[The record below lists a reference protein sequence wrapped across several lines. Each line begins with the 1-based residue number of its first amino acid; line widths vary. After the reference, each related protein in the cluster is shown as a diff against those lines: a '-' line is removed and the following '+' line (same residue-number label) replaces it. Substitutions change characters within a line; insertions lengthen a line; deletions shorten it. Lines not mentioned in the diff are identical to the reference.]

1 MELGIYIADTGPL
14 NDKGLFDYYYK
25 KMPLYRQEK
34 IYRIAH
40 QNGKCESLGAGILL
54 ELALNDA
61 GIPKAA
67 RNMVVS
73 ENGKP
78 SLSGNY
84 CVYYN
89 LSHSGGK
96 VMCVVTM
103 HPCGCDVQKVK
114 QELDDKIARRFFT
127 DYEYELCMNNPGLFT
142 RIWSLKESYIKTTGR
157 GLSTPLDSFSL
168 DFNEKMV
175 VTGVTV
181 DGQKREDFSFYELD
195 FDDGYKY
202 AVCVQGAMPEP
213 QVQWI
218 DLRRYLE

>member
-40 QNGKCESLGAGILL
+40 QSGKCESLGAGILL
-54 ELALNDA
+54 ELGLDDV

-67 RNMVVS
+67 RNIVFA

-84 CVYYN
+84 CIFYN

-96 VMCVVTM
+96 VMCVVTT

-114 QELDDKIARRFFT
+114 AESGDNIAKRFFT
-127 DYEYELCMNNPGLFT
+127 DYEYELCINNPDMFT
-142 RIWSLKESYIKTTGR
+142 RLWTLKESYIKTTGQ
-157 GLSTPLDSFSL
+157 GLSMSLSDFSL
-168 DFNEKMV
+168 DFDEKLV
-175 VTGVTV
+175 CTGVTV
-181 DGQKREDFSFYELD
+181 RGQKRNDFSFYELD
-195 FDDGYKY
+195 LNDGYKY

-218 DLRRYLE
+218 DLRRYG